1 MKLYE
6 CPPNV
11 KIRVMDEEGDIIKD
25 KDGEDLILDFRHV
38 DGMYSLCYDKNGRPK
53 HIAAWTDVEVLP

>member
-6 CPPNV
+6 CPSNV
-11 KIRVMDEEGDIIKD
+11 KIRVMDDEGDIIKN

-38 DGMYSLCYDKNGRPK
+38 DGMYSLCYDKTGHPV
-53 HIAAWTDVEVLP
+53 HIASWTDVEVMP

>member
-6 CPPNV
+6 TPRNSR
-11 KIRVMDEEGDIIKD
+11 IRIMDEEGDIVLD

-38 DGMYSLCYDKNGRPK
+38 DGMYSLCYDKYGEMV
-53 HIAAWTDVEVLP
+53 HIAAWTDVEVMP